1 MLCCEVVAVGY
12 KYMVQAK
19 RQLSNVK
26 PVGTCT
32 YQWLS
37 NIQITR
43 HFDTLTVV
51 YRSKFDG

>member
-19 RQLSNVK
+19 HQLLNVK
-26 PVGTCT
+26 PIGTCT